1 MLNTFST
8 LMKTYNRHTLLL
20 LLVLTGFTC
29 FGCAKQDTSTHEMQ
43 DTDGSEINTATVVDE
58 RVDEMD
64 MLLSDDFFENDSVSD
79 DKYYDPLEPVNRIFF
94 EFNDK
99 LYYWVLNPVSNAYS
113 AVVPFD
119 IRYSIGNFVNNLSA
133 PIRLV
138 NNVLQWKIKDA
149 GIVLSRFLI
158 NSTLG
163 VYGFGDPAWVEF
175 NLEPKPE
182 DFGQTLGVWG
192 VGEGIYLC
200 LPILGPSNL
209 RDAGGFAVD
218 AYTHPMVYF
227 VDDIL
232 LSAGYYSGSRV
243 NLLSLN
249 PDVYEELK
257 KYSLDPYISMRQVYL
272 DYRRAKIHDTKSHV
286 RSANE
291 LSSELQK

>member
-1 MLNTFST
+1 
-8 LMKTYNRHTLLL
+8 MKKHTLFV
-20 LLVLTGFTC
+20 VLALFSCTC
-29 FGCAKQDTSTHEMQ
+29 FGCAKQNTGATAIQ
-43 DTDGSEINTATVVDE
+43 DTDGADINTATVVDE
-58 RVDEMD
+58 KVDEID
-64 MLLSDDFFENDSVSD
+64 MLLNDDLLTDDSFSDDN
-79 DKYYDPLEPVNRIFF
+79 YYDPLEPVNRIFF

-99 LYYWVLNPVSNAYS
+99 LYYWVLSPVSDAYS

-133 PIRLV
+133 PVRFV
-138 NNVLQWKIKDA
+138 NNILQWKIGDA
-149 GIVLSRFLI
+149 GVVLSRFLI

-200 LPILGPSNL
+200 LPVLGPSNL
-209 RDAGGFAVD
+209 RDTVGFAAD
-218 AYTHPMVYF
+218 AYTHPVVYF
-227 VDDIL
+227 ADDIL
-232 LSAGYYSGSRV
+232 FSAGYYSGSRV

-249 PDVYEELK
+249 PDVYEDLK

-272 DYRRAKIHDTKSHV
+272 DYRRTKIHDTKSQV
-286 RSANE
+286 RSDNE
-291 LSSELQK
+291 LSSELKK

>member
-1 MLNTFST
+1 MEMYSKHTFFI
-8 LMKTYNRHTLLL
+8 
-20 LLVLTGFTC
+20 LLVLIGFTC
-29 FGCAKQDTSTHEMQ
+29 FGCAKQNTSTIAMQ
-43 DTDGSEINTATVVDE
+43 DTTGTEINTATVIDE
-58 RVDEMD
+58 KVDEMD
-64 MLLSDDFFENDSVSD
+64 MLLNDDFLDEDSVSD
-79 DKYYDPLEPVNRIFF
+79 NTYSDPLEPVNRIFF

-99 LYYWVLNPVSNAYS
+99 LYYWVLSPVSDVYS
-113 AVVPFD
+113 AIVPFD

-133 PIRLV
+133 PVRFV
-138 NNVLQWKIKDA
+138 NNILQWKVGDA

-163 VYGFGDPAWVEF
+163 VAGFGDPAWVEF

-192 VGEGIYLC
+192 VGEGPYLC
-200 LPILGPSNL
+200 LPILGPSNI
-209 RDAGGFAVD
+209 RDTAGFAAD

-232 LSAGYYSGSRV
+232 FSAGYYSVSRV

-249 PDVYEELK
+249 PDVYEDLK

-272 DYRRAKIHDTKSHV
+272 DYRRIKVKDTKSHV
-286 RSANE
+286 RSDNE
-291 LSSELQK
+291 LSSELKK